1 MSSKKS
7 KQLHQVCI
15 LSSDFYMIVTCR
27 SEAVPDIIVDVSY
40 WWFLCIVR
48 ASEAYPTWYVRYNV
62 QATIQDKAAYRFR
75 GQWDKQKCKHRLNFL
90 FFFSM
95 FRFTKTLASK
105 GSVCL
110 KPRLPAVQASVFI
123 HHDRKFAFWH
133 VVLISAFDS
142 LLHARHEMWQQLG
155 SSESKRKQQPKIKLP
170 PKLLPVSSN
179 NNRS

>member
-27 SEAVPDIIVDVSY
+27 SEAAPDIIVDVSY

-133 VVLISAFDS
+133 VVLISALTACCTPDT
-142 LLHARHEMWQQLG
+142 
-155 SSESKRKQQPKIKLP
+155 KCD
-170 PKLLPVSSN
+170 N
-179 NNRS
+179 NSDRQSQKGNNSQR